1 MHTFPVSDPVLIFAI
16 VMLIVLVSPLAA
28 ERLKLPGIIGL
39 ITAGVIVG
47 PHGFG
52 ILERDSTIELLGTI
66 GLLYIMFQAG
76 LEINLSEVEKNKF
89 HSLSFGLLTFL
100 VPLVIGTFGAI
111 YILKM
116 TFLPSLLLASMFSS
130 HTLLTFPIVS
140 RMGLSKKAS
149 VSTTIGGT
157 IITDTLAFLILA
169 VVIASTHGHLD
180 MFFWV
185 KLGLLTFIYV
195 GASIFFLPKLVSWFF
210 RRYSADSGI
219 EEYVFVVTVLFVL
232 AHMSHVIGLEPV
244 IGAFL
249 SGLIL
254 NRMIPE
260 KSTLMN
266 RIQFVGG
273 SFFIPFFLIS
283 VGMIIDLSHFFSDY
297 STLEISI
304 TMIIIAIVTKY
315 ISARAFGAFAKI
327 KKSEINLM
335 FAMTVNQAAATL
347 AAVMVAYRV
356 GLFGENILTGTIMMI
371 VATCFTGS
379 IFTQKFAKEVALE
392 EKASMDTREGGKAD
406 RILIPVK
413 NADNL
418 NNIAEFSFLLKSSKS
433 SEPIYPLSVALE
445 GKDVDKQVLEGE
457 GLLTKM
463 ISLGNSAQKELM
475 PLSRIDINV
484 PKAIIK
490 TIKEYRISKVILHWK
505 AKERTTHRVFSRVID
520 QFVKNSNEA
529 IYITSIKNPIGIT
542 QNIYV
547 VVPPMIT
554 RQKGFAGTFAS
565 LVHIASEMN
574 SKFIVVSDFDTSS
587 QVEDVLARNK
597 KSLSYE
603 FVNIESWK
611 NIDETIAK
619 MIKKSDMIVQMI
631 ARQGQLAWRLSFDR
645 LPMII
650 TNKFNENNYVAVYP
664 PFEYEEEDYG
674 YNVEAE
680 EQKTLLMSIPTAH
693 FMFNIEENKP
703 EKLFS
708 LICGRFFEGNREIYD
723 DLVDIMIKSPIELSK
738 DILLIHTHRSEVE
751 DFSIYIATQ
760 KDGFEVESIKS
771 RPKIIITLLSPK
783 SEPLK
788 KHLRILSEI
797 AKMVVNKDTTG
808 SLFAADSYAEFIK
821 RIDTKNRT
829 V

>member
-89 HSLSFGLLTFL
+89 HSLSFGLLTFF
-100 VPLVIGTFGAI
+100 VPLIIGTLGAI

-180 MFFWV
+180 MFFWFR
-185 KLGLLTFIYV
+185 LGLLTFIYV
-195 GASIFFLPKLVSWFF
+195 GASIFFLPKLVGWFF

-219 EEYVFVVTVLFVL
+219 EEYVFVITVLFVL

-304 TMIIIAIVTKY
+304 TMIIIAIGTKY
-315 ISARAFGAFAKI
+315 ISAVAFGAFAKI

-371 VATCFTGS
+371 VATCFIGS

-392 EKASMDTREGGKAD
+392 EKASIDTREVGKAD

-433 SEPIYPLSVALE
+433 NEPIYPLTVALD

-463 ISLGNSAQKELM
+463 INLGNSAQKELM

-484 PKAIIK
+484 SKAIIK

-542 QNIYV
+542 ENIYV
-547 VVPPMIT
+547 IVPPMIT
-554 RQKGFAGTFAS
+554 RQKGFIGTFVS
-565 LVHIASEMN
+565 LIHIAAEMN
-574 SKFIVVSDFDTSS
+574 SKFIVVSDLETSS
-587 QVEDVLARNK
+587 QVEDIISKNK

-611 NIDETIAK
+611 NIDETIEK
-619 MIKKSDMIVQMI
+619 MVKKSDMIVQMI

-645 LPMII
+645 LPMKIAD
-650 TNKFNENNYVAVYP
+650 KFNENNYIAVYP
-664 PFEYEEEDYG
+664 SFESDEDYG
-674 YNVEAE
+674 YSVEAE
-680 EQKTLLMSIPTAH
+680 EQKSLLMSIPTAN
-693 FMFNIEENKP
+693 FMFNVEENKA
-703 EKLFS
+703 EKVFS
-708 LICGRFFEGNREIYD
+708 MICGRFFEGNREIYE
-723 DLVDIMIKSPIELSK
+723 DLEEIMMKSPIELSK
-738 DILLIHTHRSEVE
+738 EILLIHTHRSEVE

-760 KDGFEVESIKS
+760 KDGFEIESIKS
-771 RPKIIITLLSPK
+771 RPKIVITLLSPK

-808 SLFAADSYAEFIK
+808 SLLAADSYDEFIK

>member
-16 VMLIVLVSPLAA
+16 VMFIVLVSPLTA
-28 ERLKLPGIIGL
+28 EKLKLPGIIGL

-52 ILERDSTIELLGTI
+52 VLERDSTIELLGTI

-89 HSLSFGLLTFL
+89 HSLSFGLLTFA
-100 VPLVIGTFGAI
+100 VPLIIGTSGAMF
-111 YILKM
+111 ILNM
-116 TFLPSLLLASMFSS
+116 SFLPSLLLASMFSS

-180 MFFWV
+180 MFFWI
-185 KLGLLTFIYV
+185 KLALLTIAYV
-195 GASIFFLPKLVSWFF
+195 TSSIFFLPKLVSWFF
-210 RRYSADSGI
+210 KRYSADSGI
-219 EEYVFVVTVLFVL
+219 EEYVFVITVLFIL
-232 AHMSHVIGLEPV
+232 AHISHVIGLEPV

-297 STLEISI
+297 STLKISA

-315 ISARAFGAFAKI
+315 IAAITFGIFTKL
-327 KKSEINLM
+327 KKSETNLM

-347 AAVMVAYRV
+347 AAVMVAYKV
-356 GLFGENILTGTIMMI
+356 GLFGESILTGTIMMI

-379 IFTQKFAKEVALE
+379 ILTQRFAKEVALE
-392 EKASMDTREGGKAD
+392 EKAMIDTREESKTD
-406 RILIPVK
+406 RILVPIK
-413 NADNL
+413 NAENL
-418 NNIAEFSFLLKSSKS
+418 NNIAEFSFLLKNSKS
-433 SEPIYPLSVALE
+433 NEPIYPLTVALE

-475 PLSRIDINV
+475 PLSKIDINV
-484 PKAIIK
+484 PKAINK
-490 TIKEYRISKVILHWK
+490 TIKEYRISKIILHWK
-505 AKERTTHRVFSRVID
+505 GKERNTYRVFSRVID

-529 IYITSIKNPIGIT
+529 IYITNIKIPLGIT
-542 QNIYV
+542 KNIYT
-547 VVPPMIT
+547 VVPPLIT
-554 RQKGFAGTFAS
+554 RQKGFVGTFNS
-565 LVHIASEMN
+565 IVHITMEMN
-574 SKFIVVSDFDTSS
+574 SKLIVVSDSETSS
-587 QVEDVLARNK
+587 EIKDIFSKFK
-597 KSLSYE
+597 KNISYE
-603 FVNIESWK
+603 FINIESWK
-611 NIDETIAK
+611 NIDEHLLKFVKNT
-619 MIKKSDMIVQMI
+619 DMIIQMI

-645 LPMII
+645 LPMKIVE
-650 TNKFNENNYVAVYP
+650 KFKTNNYIAIYP
-664 PFEYEEEDYG
+664 TFEAQEEDYG

-680 EQKTLLMSIPTAH
+680 EQKSLLMSIPSTN
-693 FMFNIEENKP
+693 FMFNIEENRP
-703 EKLFS
+703 EKL
-708 LICGRFFEGNREIYD
+708 LNEICNKFFYGNRDIYE
-723 DLVDIMIKSPIELSK
+723 DLLEVALKSPIELSK
-738 DILLIHTHRSEVE
+738 EILLIHTHRSEVE
-751 DFSIYIATQ
+751 DFTIYIGTQ
-760 KDGFEVESIKS
+760 KDGFDVESIKS

-783 SEPLK
+783 SEPLN

-808 SLFAADSYAEFIK
+808 SLLASDSYNDFIK